1 MHRTAH
7 FYEFTFFLGVY
18 DSSFTVFIHVN
29 LKSTI
34 IPFLKYAEEKV
45 YISGALD
52 KGH

>member
-1 MHRTAH
+1 MHRI
-7 FYEFTFFLGVY
+7 FKILLFSGLY
-18 DSSFTVFIHVN
+18 DSSFTIFIHVD

-52 KGH
+52 KGY